1 MDNIKEFE
9 NEINRIVDQYIRALE
24 SYEKSFRMDLSKR
37 LGVSESRLY
46 LLPADMYNV
55 VGGLK
60 SEYWMHNVFLQEDNK
75 YAREYY
81 DKTIQSFEAEGKK
94 LTDEMKDGAMFESM
108 LLQALKDQAGMQIG
122 EAGSTTLSHLKTQ
135 FDFEGI
141 GFYKKHGDIVFT
153 IEGLKIPVLI
163 DAKYSTNRA
172 QIISQTGEYF
182 NNVDEVG
189 KQIIGEINRGLSKSI
204 SYNSDDT
211 WLRAYLKAIEEKGK
225 GNIEA
230 SKTHYA
236 IGKKSPKILIY
247 IFKDKGLWS
256 SQVLIELKDQV
267 VKNALQIKKRNNKTW
282 IGKAYNKDWLWYGS
296 TK

>member
-9 NEINRIVDQYIRALE
+9 NEVERIINQYIRALE

-46 LLPADMYNV
+46 LLPSDMYNV

-60 SEYWMHNVFLQEDNK
+60 SEYWMHHVFMQEDNK

-81 DKTIQSFEAEGKK
+81 DKTMRSFEAEGKQ
-94 LTDEMKDGAMFESM
+94 LTEEMKDGAMFEAM
-108 LLQALKDQAGMQIG
+108 LLQALKDQSGMQIG
-122 EAGSTTLSHLKTQ
+122 EIGSTSLSHLKTQ

-141 GFYKKHGDIVFT
+141 GFQKRHGDIVFT

-172 QIISQTGEYF
+172 QIISQTGDYF
-182 NNVDEVG
+182 NNIDDVG
-189 KQIIGEINRGLSKSI
+189 TQIVGEINRGLSKSI
-204 SYNSDDT
+204 SYNGDDT
-211 WLRAYLKAIEEKGK
+211 WLKAYLKAVEERDK
-225 GNIEA
+225 GNLA
-230 SKTHYA
+230 SSKTHYS

-247 IFKDKGLWS
+247 IFKDKGMWS

-267 VKNALQIKKRNNKTW
+267 TKNALQIKRKNNKTW
-282 IGKAYNKDWLWYGS
+282 IGKAYSKDWLWYGS